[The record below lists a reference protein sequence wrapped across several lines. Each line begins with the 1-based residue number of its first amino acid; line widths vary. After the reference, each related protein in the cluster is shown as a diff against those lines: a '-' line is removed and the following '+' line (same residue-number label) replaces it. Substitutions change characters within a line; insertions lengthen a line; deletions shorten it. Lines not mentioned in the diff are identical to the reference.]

1 MDLIF
6 SSIEILARWDVLLAL
21 LAGSIGGVLIGAIPG
36 VGPAVAIAILLPAT
50 FSMDPIVGLTVLLG
64 IYGSSMY
71 GGSIPAI
78 LINTPGTAV
87 NALTTYD
94 GYPMTTRGEARRALS
109 LAYSASFFGGIFS
122 VVCLI
127 LFAPILAKI
136 APMFGSREIF
146 LAALLGLIL
155 VVVAHRGQ
163 ALIAAALACFGIF
176 LNTVGLEPVKYTKR
190 FTFDQSWLSGGV
202 NLIVVVLGLFALSQA
217 FYLLTGEDEK
227 VRMTKLRGGLFQGLR
242 ELARHPRVAGVSG
255 TFGVLMGMIPGVGEF
270 TAQFLSYT
278 YAQKTSKRPQDFGHG
293 SSEGLIAAET
303 ANNAVPAAAMV
314 PLLALGIP
322 GEALT
327 AMMLSVFYVHN
338 VVPGPQLFQNDMD
351 FVVALYLALLLLN
364 ILVLVFLLFATN
376 QLIKVVKIPN
386 RFLGAAILVLSFV
399 GVYSLRNSFTDCLIA
414 ACFGIFGFVLKR
426 LSIPAVPIILG
437 MVLGG
442 IMEVKLRAGMARV
455 KSFPDFF
462 IDGRGDTNSI
472 RPIAVILFIMI
483 IGVLLIHFRRVWLD
497 RKELKE
503 AKWSTKHA
511 STNFGMHLSRRK
523 DYLLRERGRKVRG
536 KHLTYNPR
544 STGKR

>member
-1 MDLIF
+1 MDLIL
-6 SSIEILARWDVLLAL
+6 SSIEILARWDVFLAL
-21 LAGSIGGVLIGAIPG
+21 LAGSVGGVLIGAIPG

-122 VVCLI
+122 VICLI

-190 FTFDQSWLSGGV
+190 FTFDQSWLSSGV

-217 FYLLTGEDEK
+217 FYLLQGDDEK

-278 YAQKTSKRPQDFGHG
+278 YAQKSSKRPQDFGHG

-364 ILVLVFLLFATN
+364 VLVLVFLLFATN
-376 QLIKVVKIPN
+376 HLIKVVKIPN
-386 RFLGAAILVLSFV
+386 RFLGACILVLSFV

-455 KSFPDFF
+455 KTPFDF
-462 IDGRGDTNSI
+462 ID
-472 RPIAVILFIMI
+472 RPIAMILFIMI
-483 IGVLLIHFRRVWLD
+483 VGVLIIHFRRVWLD

-523 DYLLRERGRKVRG
+523 DYLLRERGRKVRE
-536 KHLTYNPR
+536 KHLKYNPR
-544 STGKR
+544 STDKR